1 MNKAI
6 LMGRLTAD
14 PELKST
20 GSGVSVCT
28 FSIAVDRRFKNQ
40 AGEREADFI
49 PIVTWR
55 TTAEFVSKY
64 FHKGSRIAL
73 VGSIQVRSWQ
83 DKEGGR
89 RYTTEVVADE
99 VYFADSKTSGNQSGS
114 QYGGQSQDFS
124 RGQSSNSSYG
134 QNQNFNQRPAQRPEP
149 SFSQSSEG
157 FFEAPDDDTELP
169 FDL

>member
-6 LMGRLTAD
+6 LMGRLTQD

-20 GSGVSVCT
+20 NNGISVCT
-28 FSIAVDRRFKNQ
+28 FSIAVDRRFKN
-40 AGEREADFI
+40 ASGEREADFI

-55 TTAEFVSKY
+55 QTAEFVAKY

-83 DKEGGR
+83 DKEGGK

-99 VYFADSKTSGNQSGS
+99 CYFADSKASGEQKATNYGTRSSGS
-114 QYGGQSQDFS
+114 NYSQK
-124 RGQSSNSSYG
+124 QSSSDNS
-134 QNQNFNQRPAQRPEP
+134 QA
-149 SFSQSSEG
+149 FSNDG
-157 FFEAPDDDTELP
+157 FFEAPDDDTALP